1 MGQAASDIDKVTYR
15 ADGAGYLKPGFD
27 HIFVVDSD
35 GGAPRQLT
43 FGSYFDGP
51 PEWAADGRVIFFSA
65 LRTPDWELAARESEI
80 YRLDIDSGSL
90 TPITSRKGPDT
101 NPKVSPDG
109 RTIAFLGYDD
119 TPKAFEQLHIYVMP
133 VSGGPARQVA
143 AGLDRNVDDIAWAG
157 NSLVAEYE
165 ESGSV
170 TVARVGLD
178 GGVRPITRDAA
189 TFGYDRPYA
198 GGGFSVA
205 KNGTIAFTVSPVDR
219 PTDVAIS
226 SGGERVS

>member
-1 MGQAASDIDKVTYR
+1 
-15 ADGAGYLKPGFD
+15 
-27 HIFVVDSD
+27 
-35 GGAPRQLT
+35 
-43 FGSYFDGP
+43 YFDGP
-51 PEWAADGRVIFFSA
+51 PEWAADGRAIFFSA

-119 TPKAFEQLHIYVMP
+119 TPRAYEQSHIYLMP
-133 VSGGPARQVA
+133 VSGGPVRQVA
-143 AGLDRNVDDIAWAG
+143 AGLDRNVDDIAWVG

-165 ESGSV
+165 EGGSV

-178 GGVRPITRDAA
+178 GSVRPITRDAA

-226 SGGERVS
+226 SGGGARRLTRLNDLNLGAKRLASMRTLEVRAPDGGNVPSWLMLPPTYEPG